1 MNTQPFNHAGR
12 LGPWSLLAGLTLA
25 LLTACQDAPAPTA
38 APAQPI
44 IQNNQIRYPADHP
57 QLTLL
62 QTADVASAHNLR
74 VELPA
79 KLVWNEERTQRIYPA
94 FSGRVVGIHV
104 DLGQAVQ
111 VGARLAQLASPEF
124 GMAQADAARAQ
135 ADLALAQ
142 KQLRRQQELFD
153 AGVLARKELEQAQA
167 EEARSQAEWARA
179 NSRVRLYSSAA
190 GVDQSLSLASGIH
203 GVVVER
209 NINPGQEL
217 RADQSGPG
225 TPPLFVITDPQ
236 QLWVQIDAR
245 EMDLP
250 SLKPGRDI
258 TIKVPSLPEAAFMAQ
273 ISAVAD
279 YIDPSTRTIKV
290 RAVVPNPQ
298 RLLKGEMLATAHFER
313 TFTDTLVV
321 PSTAVFLRGTQHM
334 VFVQSAPGVFE
345 PRSIV
350 VLYEGPKEVLVSE
363 GLQAGERVV
372 VQNGLLL
379 ARELRNA
386 QDEAQQKQSQP
397 VAAKP

>member
-1 MNTQPFNHAGR
+1 MNARTLYWSGLTWAV
-12 LGPWSLLAGLTLA
+12 SLLC
-25 LLTACQDAPAPTA
+25 ACQEAPAPVA
-38 APAQPI
+38 APSPPI
-44 IQNNQIRYPADHP
+44 LQNNQIRYPADHP
-57 QLTLL
+57 QLALL
-62 QTADVASAHNLR
+62 ATEPAAPATNLR

-104 DLGQAVQ
+104 DLGQSVQ
-111 VGARLAQLASPEF
+111 VGTRLAQLASPEF
-124 GMAQADAARAQ
+124 GVAQADAARAQ
-135 ADLALAQ
+135 ADLTLAQ

-153 AGVLARKELEQAQA
+153 AGVVARKDLESTQAD
-167 EEARSQAEWARA
+167 EARAVAEWTRA
-179 NSRVRLYSSAA
+179 HSRVRLYSAA
-190 GVDQSLSLASGIH
+190 ASGVDQNLSVSSGVH

-245 EMDLP
+245 EIDLP

-258 TIKVPSLPEAAFMAQ
+258 TIKVPTLPDTAFGAQ

-279 YIDPSTRTIKV
+279 YIEPSTRTIKV

-313 TFTDTLVV
+313 SFTDTIRV
-321 PSTAVFLRGTQHM
+321 PASAVFLRGTQHM
-334 VFVQSAPGVFE
+334 VFIQTEPGVFE

-350 VLYEGPKEVLVSE
+350 VLHEGPQEVLVSE
-363 GLQAGERVV
+363 GLKAGERVV
-372 VQNGLLL
+372 IQNGLLL

-386 QDEAQQKQSQP
+386 QDEAQQKPSP
-397 VAAKP
+397 TAASKP

>member
-1 MNTQPFNHAGR
+1 MNARALYLPG
-12 LGPWSLLAGLTLA
+12 LSLALT
-25 LLTACQDAPAPTA
+25 LLTACQEAPAPMA
-38 APAQPI
+38 APSQPI
-44 IQNNQIRYPADHP
+44 IQSNQIRYPADHP
-57 QLTLL
+57 QLALLASEGVAPATL
-62 QTADVASAHNLR
+62 LR

-104 DLGQAVQ
+104 DLGHSVQ
-111 VGARLAQLASPEF
+111 VGSRLAQLASPEF

-135 ADLALAQ
+135 ADLNLVQ

-153 AGVLARKELEQAQA
+153 AGVVARKDLEVSQAD
-167 EEARSQAEWARA
+167 EARAQAEWARA
-179 NSRVRLYSSAA
+179 SNRVRLYSASA
-190 GVDQSLSLASGIH
+190 GVDQHLALTSGIQ

-217 RADQSGPG
+217 RADQGGPG
-225 TPPLFVITDPQ
+225 SVPLFVITDPQ

-245 EMDLP
+245 EIDLT

-258 TIKVPSLPEAAFMAQ
+258 TLKVPSLPDTVFTAQ

-298 RLLKGEMLATAHFER
+298 RLLKGEMLATAHFDR
-313 TFTDTLVV
+313 TFTATLRV
-321 PSTAVFLRGTQHM
+321 PASAVFLRGTQHM

-350 VLYEGPKEVLVSE
+350 VLHEGPHEVLISE

-386 QDEAQQKQSQP
+386 QDEAQQRPMATS
-397 VAAKP
+397 KP

>member
-1 MNTQPFNHAGR
+1 MNPRAPR
-12 LGPWSLLAGLTLA
+12 LLTLPLA
-25 LLTACQDAPAPTA
+25 LTLLVACQEAPAPVA
-38 APAQPI
+38 ALSQPI

-57 QLTLL
+57 QLALLASEAVAPATL
-62 QTADVASAHNLR
+62 LR

-104 DLGQAVQ
+104 DLGQSVQ
-111 VGARLAQLASPEF
+111 VGSRLAQLASPEF

-135 ADLALAQ
+135 ADLNWVQ

-153 AGVLARKELEQAQA
+153 AGVVARKDLELSQA
-167 EEARSQAEWARA
+167 EEARAQAEWARA
-179 NSRVRLYSSAA
+179 SSRVRLYSASA
-190 GVDQSLSLASGIH
+190 GVDQHLALTSGIQ

-217 RADQSGPG
+217 RADQGGPG
-225 TPPLFVITDPQ
+225 SAPLFVITDPQ

-245 EMDLP
+245 EIDLT

-258 TIKVPSLPEAAFMAQ
+258 TLKVPSLPDTVFTAQ

-313 TFTDTLVV
+313 TFTDTLRV
-321 PSTAVFLRGTQHM
+321 SASAVFLRGTQHM

-350 VLYEGPKEVLVSE
+350 VLHEGPHEVLISE

-386 QDEAQQKQSQP
+386 QDEAQQRPMATS
-397 VAAKP
+397 KP

>member
-1 MNTQPFNHAGR
+1 MNAQYLCLR
-12 LGPWSLLAGLTLA
+12 IGLTLSLG
-25 LLTACQDAPAPTA
+25 LLGACQDAPTPLA
-38 APAQPI
+38 APSQPI

-62 QTADVASAHNLR
+62 GTEAVAPAHNLR
-74 VELPA
+74 IELPA

-104 DLGQAVQ
+104 DLGQSVQ
-111 VGARLAQLASPEF
+111 VGSRLAQLASPEF
-124 GMAQADAARAQ
+124 GLAQADAARAQ
-135 ADLALAQ
+135 ADLSLAQ

-153 AGVLARKELEQAQA
+153 AGVLAHKDLELAQA
-167 EEARSQAEWARA
+167 EEARAQAEWSRA
-179 NSRVRLYSSAA
+179 HSRVRLYSSATGL
-190 GVDQSLSLASGIH
+190 GVDQSLSLTSGIH

-217 RADQSGPG
+217 RPDQSGPG

-245 EMDLP
+245 ELDLT

-258 TIKVPSLPEAAFMAQ
+258 RIKVPSLPEASFTAQ
-273 ISAVAD
+273 IHAVAD

-298 RLLKGEMLATAHFER
+298 RLLKGEMLATAHFDR
-313 TFTDTLVV
+313 TFIDTVLV
-321 PSTAVFLRGTQHM
+321 PASAVFLRGAQHL

-350 VLYEGPKEVLVSE
+350 VLHESPKEVLVSE
-363 GLQAGERVV
+363 GLHVGERVV

-386 QDEAQQKQSQP
+386 QDEAQQKPMTPS
-397 VAAKP
+397 AGKP

>member
-1 MNTQPFNHAGR
+1 MNTR
-12 LGPWSLLAGLTLA
+12 SLYLSGLALGLTL
-25 LLTACQDAPAPTA
+25 LSACQDAPAPVA
-38 APAQPI
+38 APSQPI

-57 QLTLL
+57 QLALL
-62 QTADVASAHNLR
+62 ATEAAAPATNLR

-94 FSGRVVGIHV
+94 FSGRVAGIHV
-104 DLGQAVQ
+104 DLGQSVQ
-111 VGARLAQLASPEF
+111 VGTRLAQLASPEF

-135 ADLALAQ
+135 ADLTLAQ

-153 AGVLARKELEQAQA
+153 AGVIARKDLEMTQADEARAQA
-167 EEARSQAEWARA
+167 EWTRA
-179 NSRVRLYSSAA
+179 NSRVRLYSAAA
-190 GVDQSLSLASGIH
+190 GVDQNLSIASGIH

-245 EMDLP
+245 EIDLP
-250 SLKPGRDI
+250 SLKPGREI
-258 TIKVPSLPEAAFMAQ
+258 TIKVPTLPDTVFTAQ
-273 ISAVAD
+273 IHAVAD

-313 TFTDTLVV
+313 TFTDTIRV
-321 PSTAVFLRGTQHM
+321 PASAVFLRGSQHM

-350 VLYEGPKEVLVSE
+350 VLHEGPQEVLVSE

-372 VQNGLLL
+372 IQNGLLL

-386 QDEAQQKQSQP
+386 QDEAQQKP
-397 VAAKP
+397 MPPAASKP

>member
-1 MNTQPFNHAGR
+1 MNPRAPH
-12 LGPWSLLAGLTLA
+12 LLALSLALA
-25 LLTACQDAPAPTA
+25 LLVACQEAPAPVA
-38 APAQPI
+38 APSQPI

-57 QLTLL
+57 QLALLASEAVAPATL
-62 QTADVASAHNLR
+62 LR

-104 DLGQAVQ
+104 DLGQSVQ
-111 VGARLAQLASPEF
+111 VGSRLAQLASPEF

-135 ADLALAQ
+135 ADLNLVQ

-153 AGVLARKELEQAQA
+153 AGVVARKDLEVSQAD
-167 EEARSQAEWARA
+167 EARAQAEWARA
-179 NSRVRLYSSAA
+179 SNRVRLYSASG
-190 GVDQSLSLASGIH
+190 GVDQHLALTSGIQ

-217 RADQSGPG
+217 RADQGGPG
-225 TPPLFVITDPQ
+225 SAPLFVITDPQ

-245 EMDLP
+245 EIDLT

-258 TIKVPSLPEAAFMAQ
+258 TLKVPSLPDTVFTAQ

-313 TFTDTLVV
+313 TFTDTLRV
-321 PSTAVFLRGTQHM
+321 PASAVFLRGTQHM

-350 VLYEGPKEVLVSE
+350 VLHEGPHEVLISE

-386 QDEAQQKQSQP
+386 QDEAQQRPMATS
-397 VAAKP
+397 KP

>member
-1 MNTQPFNHAGR
+1 MNPRAPH
-12 LGPWSLLAGLTLA
+12 LLALSLALA
-25 LLTACQDAPAPTA
+25 LLVACQEAPAPVA
-38 APAQPI
+38 APSQPI

-57 QLTLL
+57 QLALLASEAVAPATL
-62 QTADVASAHNLR
+62 LR

-104 DLGQAVQ
+104 DLGQSVQ
-111 VGARLAQLASPEF
+111 VGSRLAQLASPEF

-135 ADLALAQ
+135 ADLNLVQ

-153 AGVLARKELEQAQA
+153 AGVVARKDLEVSQAD
-167 EEARSQAEWARA
+167 EARAQAEWARA
-179 NSRVRLYSSAA
+179 SNRVHLYSASG
-190 GVDQSLSLASGIH
+190 GVDQHLALTSGIQ

-217 RADQSGPG
+217 RADQGAPG
-225 TPPLFVITDPQ
+225 SAPLCVITDPQ

-245 EMDLP
+245 EIDLT

-258 TIKVPSLPEAAFMAQ
+258 TLKVPSLPDTVFTAQ

-313 TFTDTLVV
+313 TFTDTLRV
-321 PSTAVFLRGTQHM
+321 PASAVFLRGTQHM

-350 VLYEGPKEVLVSE
+350 VLHEGPHEVLISE

-386 QDEAQQKQSQP
+386 QDEAQQRPMATS
-397 VAAKP
+397 KP

>member
-1 MNTQPFNHAGR
+1 MNPRAPH
-12 LGPWSLLAGLTLA
+12 LLALSLALA
-25 LLTACQDAPAPTA
+25 LLVACQEAPAPVA
-38 APAQPI
+38 APSQPI

-57 QLTLL
+57 QLALLASEGVAPATL
-62 QTADVASAHNLR
+62 LR

-104 DLGQAVQ
+104 DLGQSVQ
-111 VGARLAQLASPEF
+111 VGSRLAQLASPEF

-135 ADLALAQ
+135 ADLNLVQ

-153 AGVLARKELEQAQA
+153 AGVVARKDLEVSQAD
-167 EEARSQAEWARA
+167 EARAQAEWARA
-179 NSRVRLYSSAA
+179 SNRVRLYSASG
-190 GVDQSLSLASGIH
+190 GVDQHLALTSGIQ

-217 RADQSGPG
+217 RADQGGPG
-225 TPPLFVITDPQ
+225 SAPLFVITDPQ

-245 EMDLP
+245 EIDLT

-258 TIKVPSLPEAAFMAQ
+258 TLKVPSLPDTVFTAQ

-313 TFTDTLVV
+313 TFTDTLRV
-321 PSTAVFLRGTQHM
+321 PASAVFLRGTQHM

-350 VLYEGPKEVLVSE
+350 VLHEGPHEVLISE

-386 QDEAQQKQSQP
+386 QDEAQQRPMATS
-397 VAAKP
+397 KP

>member
-1 MNTQPFNHAGR
+1 MNAR
-12 LGPWSLLAGLTLA
+12 TLA
-25 LLTACQDAPAPTA
+25 LPGLSLALLLLTACQDAPAPVA
-38 APAQPI
+38 APSQPI

-57 QLTLL
+57 QLALL
-62 QTADVASAHNLR
+62 ATETAAPATQLR

-111 VGARLAQLASPEF
+111 VGTRLAQLASPEF
-124 GMAQADAARAQ
+124 GLAQADAARAQ
-135 ADLALAQ
+135 ADLTLAQ
-142 KQLRRQQELFD
+142 KQLHRQQTLFD
-153 AGVLARKELEQAQA
+153 AGVVARKDLEVSQADEARAQA
-167 EEARSQAEWARA
+167 EWTRA

-190 GVDQSLSLASGIH
+190 GVDQNLSLNSGLH

-245 EMDLP
+245 EIDLT

-258 TIKVPSLPEAAFMAQ
+258 TIKVPTLPDTVFTAQ

-279 YIDPSTRTIKV
+279 YIEPSTRTIKV

-313 TFTDTLVV
+313 TFTDTLRV
-321 PSTAVFLRGTQHM
+321 PASAVFLRGNQHM
-334 VFVQSAPGVFE
+334 VFVQNTPGVFE
-345 PRSIV
+345 PRSIL
-350 VLYEGPKEVLVSE
+350 VLHEGPHEVLISE

-386 QDEAQQKQSQP
+386 QDEAQQKP
-397 VAAKP
+397 MPATAGKR

>member
-1 MNTQPFNHAGR
+1 MQANQIWKLTG
-12 LGPWSLLAGLTLA
+12 LACALA
-25 LLTACQDAPAPTA
+25 LLSACQEAPAPVV
-38 APAQPI
+38 APSQPI

-57 QLTLL
+57 QLALL
-62 QTADVASAHNLR
+62 TTQDVKTATDLK

-111 VGARLAQLASPEF
+111 VGSRLAQLASPEF

-135 ADLALAQ
+135 ADLNLAQ
-142 KQLRRQQELFD
+142 KQLRRLQELFD
-153 AGVLARKELEQAQA
+153 AGVVARKDLEQAQA
-167 EEARSQAEWARA
+167 DEARAQAEFARA
-179 NSRVRLYSSAA
+179 NSRVRLYSTAA
-190 GVDQSLSLASGIH
+190 GVDQNLALTSGIN

-217 RADQSGPG
+217 RADQGGPG
-225 TPPLFVITDPQ
+225 SPPLFVITDPQ

-245 EMDLP
+245 EIDLP
-250 SLKPGRDI
+250 SLKPGREI
-258 TIKVPSLPEAAFMAQ
+258 LIKVPTLPETAFKAQ
-273 ISAVAD
+273 IHAVAD

-313 TFTDTLVV
+313 TFTDTLKV
-321 PSTAVFLRGTQHM
+321 PASAVFLRGTQTM
-334 VFVQSAPGVFE
+334 VFVESSLGVFE
-345 PRSIV
+345 PRSVV
-350 VLYEGPKEVLVSE
+350 VLHEGPQEVLISE
-363 GLQAGERVV
+363 GLKEGEKVV

-386 QDEAQQKQSQP
+386 EDEAQQKP
-397 VAAKP
+397 AASKP

>member
-1 MNTQPFNHAGR
+1 MNAHALIK
-12 LGPWSLLAGLTLA
+12 LGLCSGLA
-25 LLTACQDAPAPTA
+25 LALGWLSGCQDAPAPVA

-57 QLTLL
+57 QLALL
-62 QTADVASAHNLR
+62 NTQPVETAQQLH

-111 VGARLAQLASPEF
+111 VGSRLAQLASPEF

-135 ADLALAQ
+135 ADLTLAQ
-142 KQLRRQQELFD
+142 KQLQRQQELFD
-153 AGVLARKELEQAQA
+153 TGVLARKELELAQA
-167 EEARSQAEWARA
+167 EEARARAEWDRA
-179 NSRVRLYSSAA
+179 NNRVRLYSTQA
-190 GVDQSLSLASGIH
+190 GVDQSLSLASGVQ

-217 RADQSGPG
+217 RPDQSGPG
-225 TPPLFVITDPQ
+225 VPPLFVITDPQ

-245 EMDLP
+245 EVDLQ

-258 TIKVPSLPEAAFMAQ
+258 LIRVPSLPDTSFKAQ
-273 ISAVAD
+273 VHAVAD

-298 RLLKGEMLATAHFER
+298 RLLKGEMLATALFER
-313 TFTDTLVV
+313 SFTDTLLV
-321 PSTAVFLRGTQHM
+321 PASAVFLRGNGHM

-350 VLYEGPKEVLVSE
+350 VLYEGPKEVLISE

-386 QDEAQQKQSQP
+386 QDEAQQKPMNP
-397 VAAKP
+397 VANKP

>member
-1 MNTQPFNHAGR
+1 MNTLQAKWF
-12 LGPWSLLAGLTLA
+12 GLSVTLA
-25 LLTACQDAPAPTA
+25 LLSACQEAPAPVS
-38 APAQPI
+38 APSPPI
-44 IQNNQIRYPADHP
+44 LQNNQIRYPADHP
-57 QLTLL
+57 QLALLNDETVTL
-62 QTADVASAHNLR
+62 ADNLR

-111 VGARLAQLASPEF
+111 VGTRLAQLASPEF
-124 GMAQADAARAQ
+124 GVAQADAARAQ
-135 ADLALAQ
+135 ADLSLAQ
-142 KQLRRQQELFD
+142 KQLRRQQELFEV
-153 AGVLARKELEQAQA
+153 GVLARKDLEQSQA
-167 EEARSQAEWARA
+167 DEARAQAEWARA
-179 NSRVRLYSSAA
+179 HSRVRLYSAAA
-190 GVDQSLSLASGIH
+190 GVDQNLSLQSGIH

-245 EMDLP
+245 EIDLP

-258 TIKVPSLPEAAFMAQ
+258 RIKVPTLPDASFTAQ

-313 TFTDTLVV
+313 SFTDTVRV
-321 PSTAVFLRGTQHM
+321 AASAVFLRGTQHM
-334 VFVQSAPGVFE
+334 VFVQVTPGVFE

-350 VLYEGPKEVLVSE
+350 VLHEGPHEVLVGE
-363 GLQAGERVV
+363 GLKAGERVV

-386 QDEAQQKQSQP
+386 QDEAQQKLLTP
-397 VAAKP
+397 AARP

>member
-1 MNTQPFNHAGR
+1 MNAHAFGK
-12 LGPWSLLAGLTLA
+12 LGLYAGLAFTLSW
-25 LLTACQDAPAPTA
+25 LSACQDAPAPVA

-44 IQNNQIRYPADHP
+44 IQNSQIRYPADHP
-57 QLTLL
+57 QLALL
-62 QTADVASAHNLR
+62 NTAVVASAQQLH

-111 VGARLAQLASPEF
+111 VGTRLAQLASPEF
-124 GMAQADAARAQ
+124 GMAQAESARAQ
-135 ADLALAQ
+135 ADLTLAQ
-142 KQLRRQQELFD
+142 KQLQRQQELFD
-153 AGVLARKELEQAQA
+153 TGVLARKDLELAQA
-167 EEARSQAEWARA
+167 DEARARAEFERA
-179 NSRVRLYSSAA
+179 NSRVRLYSTHA
-190 GVDQSLSLASGIH
+190 GVDQSLSLASGVY

-217 RADQSGPG
+217 RPDQSGPG
-225 TPPLFVITDPQ
+225 VPPLFVITDPQ

-245 EMDLP
+245 EVDLT

-258 TIKVPSLPEAAFMAQ
+258 LIKVPSLPDASFKAQ
-273 ISAVAD
+273 VHAVAD

-313 TFTDTLVV
+313 SFTDTLVV
-321 PSTAVFLRGTQHM
+321 PASAVFLRGKEHM

-350 VLYEGPKEVLVSE
+350 VLYEGSKEVLVSE

-386 QDEAQQKQSQP
+386 QDEAQQNP
-397 VAAKP
+397 MTPAANKP

>member
-1 MNTQPFNHAGR
+1 MTPRAPR
-12 LGPWSLLAGLTLA
+12 LLTLPLA
-25 LLTACQDAPAPTA
+25 LTLLVACQEAPAPVA
-38 APAQPI
+38 ALSQPI

-57 QLTLL
+57 QLALLASEAVAPATL
-62 QTADVASAHNLR
+62 LR

-104 DLGQAVQ
+104 DLGQSVQ
-111 VGARLAQLASPEF
+111 VGSRLAQLASPEF

-135 ADLALAQ
+135 ADLNWVQ

-153 AGVLARKELEQAQA
+153 AGVVARKDLELSQA
-167 EEARSQAEWARA
+167 EEARAQAEWARA
-179 NSRVRLYSSAA
+179 SSRVRLYSASA
-190 GVDQSLSLASGIH
+190 GVDQHLALTSGIQ

-217 RADQSGPG
+217 RADQGGPG
-225 TPPLFVITDPQ
+225 SAPLFVITDPQ

-245 EMDLP
+245 EIDLT

-258 TIKVPSLPEAAFMAQ
+258 TLKVPSLPDTVFTAQ

-313 TFTDTLVV
+313 TFTDTLRV
-321 PSTAVFLRGTQHM
+321 SASAVFLRGTQHM

-350 VLYEGPKEVLVSE
+350 VLHEGPHEVLISE

-386 QDEAQQKQSQP
+386 QDEAQQRPMATS
-397 VAAKP
+397 KP

>member
-1 MNTQPFNHAGR
+1 MNPRAPR
-12 LGPWSLLAGLTLA
+12 LLTLPLALA
-25 LLTACQDAPAPTA
+25 LLVACQEAPAPVA
-38 APAQPI
+38 ALSQPI

-57 QLTLL
+57 QLALLASEAVAPATL
-62 QTADVASAHNLR
+62 LR

-104 DLGQAVQ
+104 DLGQSVQ
-111 VGARLAQLASPEF
+111 VGSRLAQLASPEF

-135 ADLALAQ
+135 ADLNWVQ
-142 KQLRRQQELFD
+142 KQLRRQQELFE
-153 AGVLARKELEQAQA
+153 AGVVARKDLELSQA
-167 EEARSQAEWARA
+167 EEARAQAEWARA
-179 NSRVRLYSSAA
+179 SSRVRLYSASA
-190 GVDQSLSLASGIH
+190 GVDQHLALTSGIQ

-217 RADQSGPG
+217 RADQGGPG
-225 TPPLFVITDPQ
+225 SAPLFVITDPQ

-245 EMDLP
+245 EIDLT

-258 TIKVPSLPEAAFMAQ
+258 TLKVPSLPDTVFTAQ

-313 TFTDTLVV
+313 TFTDTLRV
-321 PSTAVFLRGTQHM
+321 SASAVFLRGTQHM

-350 VLYEGPKEVLVSE
+350 VLHEGPHEVLISE

-386 QDEAQQKQSQP
+386 QDEAQQRPMATS
-397 VAAKP
+397 KP

>member
-1 MNTQPFNHAGR
+1 MDVKNFGHPGLRIGLTVS
-12 LGPWSLLAGLTLA
+12 LTLSLLA
-25 LLTACQDAPAPTA
+25 ACQEAPAPVVA
-38 APAQPI
+38 ASQPI
-44 IQNNQIRYPADHP
+44 LQNNQIRYPADHP
-57 QLTLL
+57 QLALL
-62 QTADVASAHNLR
+62 STEKVATAHQQP

-94 FSGRVVGIHV
+94 FSGRVAGIHV
-104 DLGQAVQ
+104 DLGQSVQ
-111 VGARLAQLASPEF
+111 VGTRLALLSSPEF

-135 ADLALAQ
+135 ADLTLAQ
-142 KQLRRQQELFD
+142 KQLNRQQELFE

-167 EEARSQAEWARA
+167 DETRAQAEWARA
-179 NSRVRLYSSAA
+179 NSRVRLYSTNS
-190 GVDQSLSLASGIH
+190 GVDQSLALTSGVH
-203 GVVVER
+203 GLVVER

-225 TPPLFVITDPQ
+225 IAPLFVITDPQ
-236 QLWVQIDAR
+236 NLWVQIDAR
-245 EMDLP
+245 ELDLP

-258 TIKVPSLPEAAFMAQ
+258 LIKVPSLPETSFKAQ
-273 ISAVAD
+273 VHAVAD

-298 RLLKGEMLATAHFER
+298 RLLKGEMLATAHFAR
-313 TFTDTLVV
+313 SFTGALVV
-321 PSTAVFLRGTQHM
+321 PASAVFLRGTQHM

-350 VLYEGPKEVLVSE
+350 VLYESPKDVVVSE
-363 GLQAGERVV
+363 GLQIGERVV

-386 QDEAQQKQSQP
+386 QDEAQQKPTP
-397 VAAKP
+397 VPATKP

>member
-1 MNTQPFNHAGR
+1 MNPRAPH
-12 LGPWSLLAGLTLA
+12 LLALSLALA
-25 LLTACQDAPAPTA
+25 LLVACQEAPAPVA
-38 APAQPI
+38 APSQPI

-57 QLTLL
+57 QLALLASEAVAPATL
-62 QTADVASAHNLR
+62 LR

-104 DLGQAVQ
+104 DLGQSVQ
-111 VGARLAQLASPEF
+111 VGSRLAQLASPEF

-135 ADLALAQ
+135 ADLNLVQ

-153 AGVLARKELEQAQA
+153 AGVVARKDLEVSQAD
-167 EEARSQAEWARA
+167 EARAQAEWARA
-179 NSRVRLYSSAA
+179 SNRVRLYSASG
-190 GVDQSLSLASGIH
+190 GVDQHLALTSGIQ

-217 RADQSGPG
+217 RADQGGPG
-225 TPPLFVITDPQ
+225 SVPLFVITDPQ

-245 EMDLP
+245 EIDLT

-258 TIKVPSLPEAAFMAQ
+258 TLKVPSLPDTVFTAQ

-313 TFTDTLVV
+313 TFTDTLRV
-321 PSTAVFLRGTQHM
+321 PASAVFLRGTQHM

-350 VLYEGPKEVLVSE
+350 VLHEGPHEVLISE

-386 QDEAQQKQSQP
+386 QDEAQQRPMATS
-397 VAAKP
+397 KP